1 MQKTAY
7 ELRISDWS
15 SDVCS
20 SDLLPVR
27 ADRGDVGGRGAAVG
41 QRPKCG
47 VGEGATDAHVEFGD
61 RVERDARG
69 LLAQFDQLR
78 AQLRLPGIGAGE
90 HQARRRARIVRIV
103 EFHQRRSEEHTS
115 ELQSLMRIS
124 YA

>member
-61 RVERDARG
+61 RVERDARV

-90 HQARRRARIVRIV
+90 DRKGVVKGRSVAVRIDSGG
-103 EFHQRRSEEHTS
+103 RRNIQKKKTY
-115 ELQSLMRIS
+115 RD
-124 YA
+124 